1 MVSTDPKKIKE
12 VLERGVD
19 TIYPN
24 KEFLQEKLESGEK
37 LSLYLGLDPT
47 SDSLHIGH
55 GIQLLK
61 LKQFQEL
68 GHQVI
73 FLIGDF
79 TAMIGDPD
87 QESAREMQS
96 RAEVLEKCEDFKEQ
110 AGKILDFEGKNPVE
124 IKYNSDWLG
133 DMNFADVIDLSS
145 KFTVQRMMNRDMF
158 QQRKEEGNPIYVHE
172 FMYPMMQAYDCVA
185 MDVDGEIGG
194 TDQTFN
200 MLAGR
205 DLMKKLKDKE
215 KFVLTNKLL
224 APSGEKK
231 MSMSED
237 NTIDFTDSPED
248 MYGKVMRW
256 PDNMIAAAFEL
267 TTTIDM
273 EELEDVK
280 QELQEVNNPMPI
292 KKRLA
297 YEVTKTFLGS
307 EAAETGQQHFEQV
320 IQGGK
325 KPDKVK
331 ELEPSDYNIITV
343 LVESGF
349 VDSKTQTRKL
359 IDQGAVEINDNKIDS
374 YDFEVE
380 PGQTVQKGTR
390 FFVEVK

>member
-1 MVSTDPKKIKE
+1 MVSTDQSKIKE

-19 TIYPN
+19 TIYPDR
-24 KEFLQEKLESGEK
+24 EFLQDKLESGK
-37 LSLYLGLDPT
+37 QLSLYLGLDPT

-68 GHQVI
+68 GHKVI

-87 QESAREMQS
+87 KESAREMQS

-110 AGKILDFEGKNPVE
+110 AGQILDFEGKNPVE

-158 QQRKEEGNPIYVHE
+158 QKRQDKGNPIYVHE
-172 FMYPMMQAYDCVA
+172 LMYPMMQAYDCVA

-237 NTIDFTDSPED
+237 NTIDLTDTPED

-256 PDNMIAAAFEL
+256 PDNMIADAFEL
-267 TTTIDM
+267 TTAISM
-273 EELEDVK
+273 EELQDVK
-280 QELQEVNNPMPI
+280 NELQEVSNPMPI

-297 YEVTKTFLGS
+297 YEVTKTFLGE
-307 EAAETGQQHFEQV
+307 EAAETGQEHFEQV
-320 IQGGK
+320 IQGDK

-331 ELEPSDYNIITV
+331 ELEPSDHNIITI

-349 VDSKTQTRKL
+349 VKSKTKARNL
-359 IDQGAVEINDNKIDS
+359 IDQGAVKIEDQKVES
-374 YDFEVE
+374 YDLTVE
-380 PGQTVQKGTR
+380 PGQTIQKGKR
-390 FFVEVK
+390 FFVEVE

>member
-1 MVSTDPKKIKE
+1 MVSTDQSKIKE

-19 TIYPN
+19 TIYPDR
-24 KEFLQEKLESGEK
+24 EFLQDKLESGK
-37 LSLYLGLDPT
+37 QLSLYLGLDPT

-68 GHQVI
+68 GHKVI

-87 QESAREMQS
+87 KESAREMQS

-110 AGKILDFEGKNPVE
+110 AGQILDFEGKNPVE

-158 QQRKEEGNPIYVHE
+158 QKRQDKGNPIYVHE
-172 FMYPMMQAYDCVA
+172 LMYPMMQAYDCVA

-237 NTIDFTDSPED
+237 NTIDLTDTPED

-256 PDNMIAAAFEL
+256 PDNMIADAFEL
-267 TTTIDM
+267 TTTISM
-273 EELEDVK
+273 EELQDVK
-280 QELQEVNNPMPI
+280 NELQEVSNPMPI

-297 YEVTKTFLGS
+297 YEVTKTFLGE
-307 EAAETGQQHFEQV
+307 EAAETGQEHFEQV
-320 IQGGK
+320 IQGDK

-331 ELEPSDYNIITV
+331 ELEPSDYNIIII

-349 VDSKTQTRKL
+349 VKSKTKARNL
-359 IDQGAVEINDNKIDS
+359 IDQGAVKIEDQKVES
-374 YDFEVE
+374 YDLTVE
-380 PGQTVQKGTR
+380 PGQTIQKGKR
-390 FFVEVK
+390 FFVEVE